1 MEKKILI
8 ATTNRG
14 KAGELVEMLGGV
26 GVEWLSLND
35 FGNVAEVV
43 EDGATFEQNARK
55 KALGYAGATRVWT
68 IADDS
73 GLVIDALDGAP
84 GVMSARFSGE
94 PPKGAD
100 RRILDHRNMA
110 KVLELM
116 EGVGVDDRT
125 ARFVCC
131 LCLASPANVLAETKG
146 TLEGLIATE
155 EAGTNGFGY
164 DPVFF
169 VPELNST
176 VAELTSAG
184 KNEVSHR
191 GRAIKKLRPMLST
204 LVKGC

>member
-1 MEKKILI
+1 MKKKILI

-35 FGNVAEVV
+35 FADVVEVV
-43 EDGATFEQNARK
+43 EDGVTFEQNARK
-55 KALGYAGATRVWT
+55 KALGYAGATGVWT

-94 PPKGAD
+94 PPKGCA
-100 RRILDHRNMA
+100 RRVLDHRNMA
-110 KVLELM
+110 KVLKLM
-116 EGVGVDDRT
+116 EGVGADDRT

-131 LCLASPANVLAETKG
+131 LCLASPAKVLAETKG
-146 TLEGLIATE
+146 TLGGRIATE
-155 EAGTNGFGY
+155 EVGTNGFGY

-169 VPELNST
+169 VPELNCT
-176 VAELTSAG
+176 VAQLTWAG
-184 KNEVSHR
+184 KNEISHR
-191 GRAIKKLRPMLST
+191 SRAIKKLKRRLQA
-204 LVKGC
+204 LLGGL